1 MNTIYKYRRINT
13 AGPDGT
19 TLYYKNSESEN
30 RAVELAEVDGWYY
43 VSVPALAQMPDQ
55 DIEIEWQPVTLDENL
70 RLAIAS
76 NSRAIQLIN
85 QSTVDKIRSLYS
97 IDDELKL
104 IRTAP
109 SIEFDIYNSYV
120 EDCRLAGKTQK
131 ANLGL

>member
-30 RAVELAEVDGWYY
+30 RAIELAEVDGWYY
-43 VSVPALAQMPDQ
+43 VSVPEFAQMPDQ
-55 DIEIEWQPVTLDENL
+55 DIEIEWQLVTLDENL
-70 RLAIAS
+70 RLAIVS

-109 SIEFDIYNSYV
+109 SIEFDIYNAYV

-131 ANLGL
+131 TNLGL